1 MSDAAEYRPPLADYF
16 DDLEKRYGDQFNF
29 DRLSI
34 EELET
39 IERLARDAIDN
50 DPRVSAVEKKN
61 LTPLLTLVDMQR
73 RKRAAGAKH

>member
-1 MSDAAEYRPPLADYF
+1 MSETAEYRPPLADYF
-16 DDLEKRYGDQFNF
+16 DDLERRYGDQFNF
-29 DRLSI
+29 DRLSM

-50 DPRVSAVEKKN
+50 DPRISAVEKKN

-73 RKRAAGAKH
+73 RKRNAARH